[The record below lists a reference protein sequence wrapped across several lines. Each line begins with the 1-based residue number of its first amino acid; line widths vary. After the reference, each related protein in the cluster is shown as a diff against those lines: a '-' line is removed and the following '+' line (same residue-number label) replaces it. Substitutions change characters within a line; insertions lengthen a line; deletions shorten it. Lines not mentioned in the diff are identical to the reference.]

1 MTANPLFKRYDTF
14 EIRESPENTGLLFF
28 GEQLKVTF
36 GADIERMIFMQTQT
50 TNPSGNKAHIVFD
63 VRKLVFTAL
72 LAAISSVLM
81 LFSIKVPLMPS
92 FISFDFSDFP
102 AVMASLTMGPIAGV
116 FVCLVKNIIILF
128 SSMTGGVGELSNF
141 ILSCCLVIPAGIIGR
156 KINTYKGAV
165 IGCVVG
171 SVVMALLSIVSNY
184 FLVYPI
190 YENIMPIEAIINM
203 YKEINP
209 NVNGLLECLIV
220 FNCPFTLIK
229 GLVAS
234 VLCMPL
240 YKVLRPVFNSYY
252 RK

>member
-1 MTANPLFKRYDTF
+1 
-14 EIRESPENTGLLFF
+14 
-28 GEQLKVTF
+28 
-36 GADIERMIFMQTQT
+36 MQTQT

-116 FVCLVKNIIILF
+116 FVCLVKNIINLF

-240 YKVLRPVFNSYY
+240 YKVLRPLFNSYY